1 MLVVE
6 TQPQPVGAVAK
17 AWAEAASARRARDA
31 KKSFMATRGRDD
43 VQYNT
48 TIFTIFVLRHNER
61 SSGQNLIF
69 GGLVIHL
76 LSITERATL

>member
-48 TIFTIFVLRHNER
+48 IYNIC
-61 SSGQNLIF
+61 
-69 GGLVIHL
+69 
-76 LSITERATL
+76 ITPQRKI